1 MVLSMEPHF
10 LLLSNEGQ
18 DRFGVLRTRIGLDS
32 IHSKVRGSG
41 SKHPRIGSGL
51 RWPEERTMIT
61 SRGKDGDKFESRL
74 LRLRLG
80 LGQG

>member
-1 MVLSMEPHF
+1 
-10 LLLSNEGQ
+10 
-18 DRFGVLRTRIGLDS
+18 
-32 IHSKVRGSG
+32 
-41 SKHPRIGSGL
+41 L

-61 SRGKDGDKFESRL
+61 SQGKDGDKFESRL